1 VNCVTLI
8 GNLATDVELKELG
21 EDRAVANFVLAVNR
35 LGANEKADFVR
46 ISVWNKQA
54 EACSR
59 FISKGQK
66 VGVEGRLRC
75 SQWEDD
81 EGKKRSAVDVVAS
94 RVEFLGGGPAAEA
107 PADDIPFEAAAA

>member
-1 VNCVTLI
+1 VTLI

-21 EDRAVANFVLAVNR
+21 EDRAVANFVLAVDR
-35 LGANEKADFVR
+35 PGADDKADFVR

-54 EACSR
+54 QVCSR
-59 FISKGQK
+59 FISKGRK

-75 SQWEDD
+75 SHWEDD
-81 EGKKRSAVDVVAS
+81 AGNKRSAFEVVAS

-107 PADDIPFEAAAA
+107 PADDVPFEAAAA